1 MKKFIKRGTVLVTA
15 AVLLTGCGEKMVT
28 LTESEE
34 KIVVNYSAGTLA
46 KHNIYQQEGMAA
58 VYPKEEEEEDTTSK
72 QETEVGEEPEE
83 QKKEDA
89 GDDKKEQPA
98 PEEAVP
104 GQVSLT
110 EALAVPGIEFS
121 YKDYSVSSN
130 YKQGEYF
137 SLDAS
142 AGNTYVILN
151 VNITNTGTKAAECD
165 LLSKQPIFTL
175 KLNEEAGVKNE
186 ITVLANDLSTFTGS
200 IEPGQTTEA
209 ILLFEVS
216 EKAAEDIS
224 SLQVSLQINEKTS
237 EIKLK

>member
-1 MKKFIKRGTVLVTA
+1 MKRFIKRGTVLVTM
-15 AVLLTGCGEKMVT
+15 AVLLTGCGEEMVT

-34 KIVVNYSAGTLA
+34 AIVVNYSAGTLA
-46 KHNIYQQEGMAA
+46 KHNIYQQEGMAG
-58 VYPKEEEEEDTTSK
+58 VYPEEKEEEDTAPE
-72 QETEVGEEPEE
+72 QEAEKEEE
-83 QKKEDA
+83 QKNEDV
-89 GDDKKEQPA
+89 GNDKTEQSE
-98 PEEAVP
+98 PETKTS
-104 GQVSLT
+104 GQVTLT

-121 YKDYSVSSN
+121 YKDYSVSDN

-151 VNITNTGTKAAECD
+151 INITNTGKETAECD
-165 LLSKQPIFTL
+165 LLTKQPIFTL

-200 IEPGQTTEA
+200 IEPGQTAEA
-209 ILLFEVS
+209 ILMFEVP
-216 EKAAEDIS
+216 EKSTENIT
-224 SLQVSLQINEKTS
+224 SLQVSLQMNEKTN